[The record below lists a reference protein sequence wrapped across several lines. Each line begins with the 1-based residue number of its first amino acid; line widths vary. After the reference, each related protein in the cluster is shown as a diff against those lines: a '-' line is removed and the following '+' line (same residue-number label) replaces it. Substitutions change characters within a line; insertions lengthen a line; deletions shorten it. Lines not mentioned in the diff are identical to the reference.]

1 LQTLEIIGRPFSI
14 DFISIS
20 DISKIFNFKDW
31 IILDGCDENKIKQI
45 AFIKRVSKI
54 ILDLKL

>member
-1 LQTLEIIGRPFSI
+1 LQTLEIIGRPFSV
-14 DFISIS
+14 DFIIS
-20 DISKIFNFKDW
+20 NISKIFNFKDW

-54 ILDLKL
+54 I